1 MIIGSTL
8 RTLVT
13 ALLLVSVAG
22 CASFATQRMADNL
35 ASAMLNQDD
44 PDTVRAG
51 APAYLLL
58 LDSLIEASPDDTDM
72 LIAGANLYGAYAS
85 GLIEDPVRGKRL
97 SSRALN
103 YARKAMCGKE
113 PRFCSLEHAP
123 FDDFIPAV
131 NTLDPAHIKSIY
143 AYASSWAGWIRAH
156 SDDWNAIA
164 DLPRVEMLLQWVVDS
179 DSAHAK
185 GRAQLYLGIMH
196 SQLPPQLGGKPET
209 GRLHFEQAIVYS
221 SGRDLIIKVEY
232 ARSYAR
238 LVFDQ
243 ALHDRLLQEVIA
255 ADPLVHDLT
264 LSNTIAQRRAKE
276 LLADDFF

>member
-1 MIIGSTL
+1 MSIGSTL

-13 ALLLVSVAG
+13 ALLLASVAG

-103 YARKAMCGKE
+103 YARKALCGKE

-131 NTLDPAHIKSIY
+131 NTLDPDHIKSIY

-164 DLPRVEMLLQWVVDS
+164 DLPRVEMLLQWWWIVIPPMP
-179 DSAHAK
+179 K
-185 GRAQLYLGIMH
+185 GVPSSISVSCILSFPHNWVASR
-196 SQLPPQLGGKPET
+196 KPDVSI
-209 GRLHFEQAIVYS
+209 LN
-221 SGRDLIIKVEY
+221 K
-232 ARSYAR
+232 
-238 LVFDQ
+238 
-243 ALHDRLLQEVIA
+243 LLSTPA
-255 ADPLVHDLT
+255 AE
-264 LSNTIAQRRAKE
+264 I
-276 LLADDFF
+276 